1 MEKADPVISSS
12 WAVGVRIDTAHAG
25 EVRFGISQPVQLES
39 AKFTYRVP
47 VARTLDGGVTY
58 ANHVVDL
65 GAGERELDYGLSY
78 RLGQPQDMLGMVA
91 FSEWRTRVASIAK
104 GTEQRLGFH
113 SKLRL

>member
-1 MEKADPVISSS
+1 M
-12 WAVGVRIDTAHAG
+12 
-25 EVRFGISQPVQLES
+25 QLES

-65 GAGERELDYGLSY
+65 GAGERELDYWWSH
-78 RLGQPQDMLGMVA
+78 RFGQPQDMLEMVA

-104 GTEQRLGFH
+104 GTEQRLVFRF
-113 SKLRL
+113 KLRL

>member
-1 MEKADPVISSS
+1 MEKANPVISSS

-58 ANHVVDL
+58 ANYVVDL

-91 FSEWRTRVASIAK
+91 FSEWQHGLPALQK
-104 GTEQRLGFH
+104 GQN
-113 SKLRL
+113 SN

>member
-1 MEKADPVISSS
+1 MEKANPVISSS

-39 AKFTYRVP
+39 AKFTYRVL

-58 ANHVVDL
+58 ANFVVDL
-65 GAGERELDYGLSY
+65 GAGEWELDYGLSY

-104 GTEQRLGFH
+104 GTEQRLGFRF
-113 SKLRL
+113 KLRL

>member
-1 MEKADPVISSS
+1 MEKANPVISSS

-47 VARTLDGGVTY
+47 VAATLDGGVTH
-58 ANHVVDL
+58 ANSVVDL

-78 RLGQPQDMLGMVA
+78 RLA
-91 FSEWRTRVASIAK
+91 WANRRTCWEWLHFLNGEHGLPALRK
-104 GTEQRLGFH
+104 GRN
-113 SKLRL
+113 SD

>member
-1 MEKADPVISSS
+1 METADPVISSS

-47 VARTLDGGVTY
+47 VARTLDGGVTH
-58 ANHVVDL
+58 ANYVVDL

-104 GTEQRLGFH
+104 RTEQRLGFRF
-113 SKLRL
+113 KLRL